1 MSQSSGLLY
10 FKEAD
15 GKGGNMSSIQNFQ
28 SLLTQPKSRADD
40 VKSLLLSAT
49 SSHSTAE
56 LLLTPLPPLVTQL
69 LPSTGASLHG
79 EQLADLPPIYERI
92 AKS

>member
-1 MSQSSGLLY
+1 MMSP
-10 FKEAD
+10 
-15 GKGGNMSSIQNFQ
+15 QNKIKTVDE
-28 SLLTQPKSRADD
+28 L
-40 VKSLLLSAT
+40 SLLLLAAC
-49 SSHSTAE
+49 SHSAAE
-56 LLLTPLPPLVTQL
+56 LLLSPLPPLVTQL

>member
-1 MSQSSGLLY
+1 MTEDGL
-10 FKEAD
+10 
-15 GKGGNMSSIQNFQ
+15 
-28 SLLTQPKSRADD
+28 
-40 VKSLLLSAT
+40 SLLLLAT
-49 SSHSTAE
+49 RSHSAAE

-92 AKS
+92 AGS